1 MDTEAGMAA
10 TTVGVK
16 LDGETRARLKRLGDT
31 RQRSTHWLM
40 KEAIARYLETEERYE
55 LEKAED
61 LARWRRYV
69 ETGIAIPHEE
79 ATVRLTAL
87 TNAAGKAGD

>member
-1 MDTEAGMAA
+1 MAA

-16 LDGETRARLKRLGDT
+16 LDGETRTRLKKLGDA

-61 LARWRRYV
+61 IARWRRYV
-69 ETGIAIPHEE
+69 ETGVATPHEE
-79 ATVRLTAL
+79 ATVRLQAL
-87 TNAAGKAGD
+87 ANAVTGKGGD

>member
-1 MDTEAGMAA
+1 MAA

-16 LDGETRARLKRLGDT
+16 LDGETRARLKKLGDA

-40 KEAIARYLETEERYE
+40 KEAIARYLEAEERYE
-55 LEKAED
+55 LERVED

-69 ETGIAIPHEE
+69 ETGVAVPHEE
-79 ATVRLTAL
+79 ATIRLMGLA
-87 TNAAGKAGD
+87 NAADGKAGD